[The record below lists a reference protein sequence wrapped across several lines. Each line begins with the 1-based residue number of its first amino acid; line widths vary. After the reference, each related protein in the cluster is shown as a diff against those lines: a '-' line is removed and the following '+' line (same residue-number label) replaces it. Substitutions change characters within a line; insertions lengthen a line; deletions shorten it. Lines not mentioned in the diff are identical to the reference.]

1 MQPLAESCLFFVF
14 LGSVVCY
21 GDAFSALMDVLPGNL
36 FWPWEPM
43 TWATPNPLQTAR
55 IPTQHLKKNDAEGT
69 ITNVAAT
76 IDLHRRY
83 PQRFSVAQQTQAD
96 GIDGKLLVAWQLLAL
111 GYLKTIIAA
120 NNLDTAACAMHCNH
134 DIFNPVLVHCAK
146 TRVVDFRWCVTRHF
160 MQSI

>member
-1 MQPLAESCLFFVF
+1 MLWGRILGAHGCTAWQPFLA
-14 LGSVVCY
+14 LGAHDP
-21 GDAFSALMDVLPGNL
+21 GDPKSITDGK
-36 FWPWEPM
+36 
-43 TWATPNPLQTAR
+43 NPDAAPKQ
-55 IPTQHLKKNDAEGT
+55 NNAEGT

-76 IDLHRRY
+76 IDLHCRY
-83 PQRFSVAQQTQAD
+83 PQLFSVAQQTQAD
-96 GIDGKLLVAWQLLAL
+96 GINGKLLVAWQLLAL